1 MKRSLCVAIA
11 SFLIFAGGFGLAQS
25 AGTGAIAGVVTDQTG
40 AIIPDATIKVTNLA
54 TGTTQVINSTSDGHF
69 TAALLQPGTY
79 DLTVSKTGFRDA
91 VYNNEVVD
99 VSETETLNVAL
110 AVGSASQTV
119 EVSAASLQ
127 LKTQTSS
134 LSSVT
139 SGKMLQSLPLVTRN
153 FVQIIGLS
161 PGVSTEVTNAG
172 ELGRGDTQ
180 LSLSAAGSSVTD
192 NNFEM
197 NGIQI
202 NDLQGSGTFSGGN
215 PIPNPDAIQE
225 FNVQTVPYD
234 ASYGHNAGANVN
246 VVTKGGTNQF
256 HGGAF
261 EFFRNTALNA
271 NDFFIN
277 QVHGPRP
284 VLQQNQFGLTLGGP
298 IVRDKVTFFVA
309 YQGTRQAN
317 GFASTCLTSFKEPA
331 LTSTNRT
338 AAGLGALFAGQAG
351 YAGTGVGDA
360 NVVAADGSNISPQAL
375 SILNF
380 KLPNGQY
387 MIPNAQTIN
396 ANATN
401 PAAAGTVAISV
412 PCSFNEDQYM
422 GNADWNQSSKSTWQ
436 ERFFFVNSHVLLNF
450 NAPGLGGST
459 VPGFGTTNPN
469 HFRDFTLSNSYIF
482 TPQFLNQVT
491 IGYNRIEAATQQATP
506 FTWSDVGVNA
516 PEGPF
521 VHDNTLPVMAI
532 SGSFQAGG
540 NGQTNINVQN
550 QYSIVDNLS
559 LVKGRHSLRFGGGI
573 NLDQIA
579 YDDYKFYGGV
589 LFLGLPDFLLGN
601 HGGPA
606 ATGGNGTPFSNIYL
620 NLDVP
625 GIIDRNFD
633 IWNYFGYVQDNIQ
646 VTQRFVLNA
655 GFRYERL
662 GGMEEVKGRNAN
674 TNFAALNPNP
684 PAAGTLQGL
693 EVAGNYP
700 YTAPPGVTVLPG
712 KLAYSGDG
720 QNTINPR
727 IGFSW
732 QLPGTDRVVLR
743 GGYGIFHQTISG
755 QPTVQLIFEQPWAIL
770 RALAQSPTID
780 FANPFQPAPASF
792 PVFSPYSPTTTNST
806 TAFAQNIRPPMV
818 QHFSLNTQT
827 LLARNMI
834 FELGYIGSR
843 GEHLILSNDPNQ
855 ALYASPGNPIRGA
868 STNTVA
874 NIGQRVRVQGYG
886 AADYTQ
892 IGSSAQ
898 SWYNALETSLTKRF
912 DNGLQFLASYTWARA
927 LQTGQNVVGDTTAG
941 SLLGDQYNLARNYGP
956 SSFIRP
962 NRFVFSGAYALP
974 GFKGRNALV
983 RRTLGDWTL
992 TGVITLQDGDPLT
1005 VTGTNGNNVL
1015 GIAGDFAELSGT
1027 CRPGQYVNHGSI
1039 ESNINRYIN
1048 TSCFTGTYPVVG
1060 ADGVATGFGNSSP
1073 GILRGPGQR
1082 NIDAA
1087 LYKNFGFNLFNKAT
1101 NVQFRAEAFNL
1112 FNTPQ
1117 FSNPDTGQSDATFG
1131 EIQSASVA
1139 PRILQFALKLNF

>member
-1 MKRSLCVAIA
+1 MRHFFCFTASLL
-11 SFLIFAGGFGLAQS
+11 FLWGCLGFAQS
-25 AGTGAIAGVVTDQTG
+25 AGTGAIAGVVTDSTG
-40 AIIPDATIKVTNLA
+40 AVVPGATIKVTNLA
-54 TGTTQVINSTSDGHF
+54 TGTTHVINSTSDGRF

-79 DLTVSKTGFRDA
+79 SVTASKTGFRDA
-91 VYNNEVVD
+91 VYNNEVVN
-99 VSETETLNVAL
+99 VSQTEALNITL

-127 LKTQTSS
+127 LQTQTSS

-197 NGIQI
+197 NGVQI
-202 NDLQGSGTFSGGN
+202 NDLQGSGSFSGGN
-215 PIPNPDAIQE
+215 PIPNPDAIEE

-256 HGGAF
+256 HGDGF

-317 GFASTCLTSFKEPA
+317 GYSGTCLSTFNEPA
-331 LTSTNRT
+331 LTSNNRT
-338 AAGLGALFAGQAG
+338 AAGLGALFAGQSG
-351 YAGTGVGDA
+351 YAGTGGGA
-360 NVVAADGSNISPQAL
+360 NVIKADGSNISPQAL
-375 SILNF
+375 ALLNF
-380 KLPNGQY
+380 KLPDGQFL
-387 MIPNAQTIN
+387 IPNAQTIN
-396 ANATN
+396 AGATN
-401 PAAAGTVAISV
+401 PSVAGTVSLSV

-422 GNADWNQSSKSTWQ
+422 GNTDWNQSAKSTWQ

-469 HFRDFTLSNSYIF
+469 HFRDFTLSNTYIF
-482 TPQFLNQVT
+482 TPQFINQAI

-506 FTWSDVGVNA
+506 FKWSDVGVNA

-521 VHDNTLPVMAI
+521 VHDNTLPVMAV

-559 LVKGRHSLRFGGGI
+559 LSKGRHSLHFGGGI

-579 YDDYKFYGGV
+579 YDDYKFYGGI
-589 LFLGLPDFLLGN
+589 LFLGIPDFLLGN
-601 HGGPA
+601 HGGSA
-606 ATGGNGTPFSNIYL
+606 ATGGNGTPFSNIFL

-633 IWNYFGYVQDNIQ
+633 IWNYFGYVQDNVQI
-646 VTQRFVLNA
+646 TQRFVLNA

-662 GGMEEVKGRNAN
+662 GGMEEVNGRNAN
-674 TNFAALNPNP
+674 TNFSALNPNP

-693 EVAGNYP
+693 EVAHNYP

-712 KLAYSGDG
+712 KLAYGGDG

-727 IGFSW
+727 VGFSW
-732 QLPGTDRVVLR
+732 RMPGTDRVVLR
-743 GGYGIFHQTISG
+743 GGYGVFHQTISG

-770 RALAQSPTID
+770 RELAQSPTID
-780 FANPFQPAPASF
+780 FANPFQAAPASF
-792 PVFSPYSPTTTNST
+792 PIFSPYSPTTTNST

-818 QHFSLNTQT
+818 QHFSLNLQTQVAT
-827 LLARNMI
+827 SMI

-843 GEHLILSNDPNQ
+843 GEHLILANDPNQ
-855 ALYASPGNPIRGA
+855 ASYASPANPIRGA
-868 STNTVA
+868 TTNTVA
-874 NIGQRVRVQGYG
+874 NVGQRVHVLGYG
-886 AADYTQ
+886 PSDYTE

-898 SWYNALETSLTKRF
+898 SWYNALEASLKKRF
-912 DNGLQFLASYTWARA
+912 DNGLQFLASYTWAKA

-941 SLLGDQYNLARNYGP
+941 SLLGNQYDLARNYGP
-956 SSFIRP
+956 STFIRP
-962 NRFVFSGAYALP
+962 QRFVFSGAYALP
-974 GFKGRNALV
+974 GFKDRNALV
-983 RRTLGDWTL
+983 KRTLGDWTL

-1027 CRPGQYVNHGSI
+1027 CSPAQYVNHGSVS
-1039 ESNINRYIN
+1039 SNVNHYIN
-1048 TSCFTGTYPVVG
+1048 TSCFTGNYPVVG
-1060 ADGVATGFGNSSP
+1060 DDGIATGFGNSGA
-1073 GILRGPGQR
+1073 GILRGPGQH
-1082 NIDAA
+1082 NVDAA
-1087 LYKNFGFNLFNKAT
+1087 LYKNFEFNLLAKEA

-1131 EIQSASVA
+1131 EIQSAAVA
-1139 PRILQFALKLNF
+1139 PRIFQFALKLNF

>member
-1 MKRSLCVAIA
+1 MKR
-11 SFLIFAGGFGLAQS
+11 FLSVLLAQLFLFAGGIALAQS

-40 AIIPDATIKVTNLA
+40 AIIPDATIKVTNTG

-79 DLTVSKTGFRDA
+79 DLAISKAGFKEA
-91 VYNNEVVD
+91 EYHNEVVE
-99 VSETETLNVAL
+99 VSQTEALNVSL
-110 AVGSASQTV
+110 AVGNASQTV
-119 EVSAASLQ
+119 QVSAASLQ
-127 LKTQTSS
+127 LQTQTSS

-153 FVQIIGLS
+153 FVQIIALS
-161 PGVSTEVTNAG
+161 PGVSTDVTDAG
-172 ELGRGDTQ
+172 ALGRGNTQ

-234 ASYGHNAGANVN
+234 ASYGHNGGANVN
-246 VVTKGGTNQF
+246 VVTRGGTNQF
-256 HGGAF
+256 HGGGF
-261 EFFRNTALNA
+261 EFFRNTALNG

-298 IVRDKVTFFVA
+298 IVRNRVTFFVA

-317 GFASTCLTSFKEPA
+317 GFSSSCLTSFKEPA

-351 YAGTGVGDA
+351 YAGIGGGA
-360 NVVAADGSNISPQAL
+360 NVINADGSNISPQAL
-375 SILNF
+375 NILNF
-380 KLPNGQY
+380 KLPNGQF

-396 ANATN
+396 AGATN
-401 PAAAGTVAISV
+401 PSVAGTVSLSV

-422 GNADWNQSSKSTWQ
+422 GNADWNQSAKSTWQ
-436 ERFFFVNSHVLLNF
+436 ERFFFVNSHVLLSF

-469 HFRDFTLSNSYIF
+469 HFRDFSLSNSYIF
-482 TPQFLNQVT
+482 NPRFINQAI

-506 FTWSDVGVNA
+506 FKWSDVGVNA
-516 PEGPF
+516 PEGPY
-521 VHDNTLPVMAI
+521 VHDNTLPVMAV

-550 QYSIVDNLS
+550 QYSLVDNLS
-559 LVKGRHSLRFGGGI
+559 LIKGRHSLRFGGGI

-606 ATGGNGTPFSNIYL
+606 TSGGNGTPYSNIFL

-633 IWNYFGYVQDNIQ
+633 IWNWFGYLQDNIQ
-646 VTQRFVLNA
+646 VTQRLVVNA

-662 GGMEEVKGRNAN
+662 GGMEEVNGRNAN

-684 PAAGTLQGL
+684 PASGTLQGL

-700 YTAPPGVTVLPG
+700 YTAPAGVTVLPG

-727 IGFSW
+727 FGFSW
-732 QLPGTDRVVLR
+732 QMPGTDRVVLR
-743 GGYGIFHQTISG
+743 GGYGVFHQTISG
-755 QPTVQLIFEQPWAIL
+755 QPTVQLIFEQPWAVL
-770 RALAQSPTID
+770 RLQQQSPSLD
-780 FANPFQPAPASF
+780 FANPFQPAPSSF
-792 PVFSPYSPTTTNST
+792 PVFLPYSPTTTNST
-806 TAFAQNIRPPMV
+806 TAFAQNIRPPLV
-818 QHFSLNTQT
+818 QHFSLNTQVQ
-827 LLARNMI
+827 LARDMI
-834 FELGYIGSR
+834 FELGYLGSR

-868 STNTVA
+868 TDNTVA

-886 AADYTQ
+886 PADYTE
-892 IGSSAQ
+892 IGSSGQ
-898 SWYNALETSLTKRF
+898 SWYNALATSLTKRF

-927 LQTGQNVVGDTTAG
+927 LQTGQDVVGNTTAG
-941 SLLGDQYNLARNYGP
+941 SMLGNQYDLARNYGP
-956 SSFIRP
+956 STFIRP

-974 GFKGRNALV
+974 GFTGRNAV
-983 RRTLGDWTL
+983 VKQTLGNWTL
-992 TGVITLQDGDPLT
+992 AGVITLQDGDPLT
-1005 VTGTNGNNVL
+1005 ITGSNGNNVL
-1015 GIAGDFAELSGT
+1015 GIAGDFAQLSGT
-1027 CRPGQYVNHGSI
+1027 CSPGQYVNRGSV
-1039 ESNINRYIN
+1039 ESNINHYIN
-1048 TSCFTGTYPVVG
+1048 TSCFTGNYPVVG
-1060 ADGVATGFGNSSP
+1060 ADGVATGFGNSGA
-1073 GILRGPGQR
+1073 GIVRGPGQR
-1082 NIDAA
+1082 NVDAA
-1087 LYKNFGFNLFNKAT
+1087 LYKDFGLKWPKEGT

-1117 FSNPDTGQSDATFG
+1117 FSNPDTSQSDGTFG
-1131 EIQSASVA
+1131 QIESTSVA

>member
-1 MKRSLCVAIA
+1 MQR
-11 SFLIFAGGFGLAQS
+11 FLSVLLAQVFLFAGGIGLAQS

-40 AIIPDATIKVTNLA
+40 AIIPEATIKVTNTA

-79 DLTVSKTGFRDA
+79 DLAISKAGFKEAD
-91 VYNNEVVD
+91 YHNEVVE
-99 VSETETLNVAL
+99 VSQTEAMNVTLAIGN
-110 AVGSASQTV
+110 ASQTV
-119 EVSAASLQ
+119 QVSAASLQ
-127 LKTQTSS
+127 LQTQTSS

-153 FVQIIGLS
+153 FVQIIALS
-161 PGVSTEVTNAG
+161 PGVSTDVTDAG
-172 ELGRGDTQ
+172 ALGRGNTQ

-234 ASYGHNAGANVN
+234 ASYGHNGGANVN
-246 VVTKGGTNQF
+246 VVTRGGTNQF
-256 HGGAF
+256 HGGGF
-261 EFFRNTALNA
+261 EFFRNTALNG

-298 IVRDKVTFFVA
+298 IVRNKVTFFVA

-317 GFASTCLTSFKEPA
+317 GFSNSCLTSFKEPA

-351 YAGTGVGDA
+351 YAGTGGGA
-360 NVVAADGSNISPQAL
+360 NVINADGSNISPQAL
-375 SILNF
+375 NILNF
-380 KLPNGQY
+380 KLPNGQF

-396 ANATN
+396 AGATN
-401 PAAAGTVAISV
+401 PSVAGTVSLSV

-422 GNADWNQSSKSTWQ
+422 GNADWNQSAKSTWQ
-436 ERFFFVNSHVLLNF
+436 ERFFFVNSHVLLSF

-469 HFRDFTLSNSYIF
+469 HFRDFSLSNSYIF
-482 TPQFLNQVT
+482 NPRFINQAI

-506 FTWSDVGVNA
+506 FAWSDVGVNA
-516 PEGPF
+516 PEGPY
-521 VHDNTLPVMAI
+521 VHDNTLPVMAV

-559 LVKGRHSLRFGGGI
+559 LIKGRHSLRFGGGI

-579 YDDYKFYGGV
+579 YDDYKFYGGI

-606 ATGGNGTPFSNIYL
+606 TSGGNGTPYSNIFL

-633 IWNYFGYVQDNIQ
+633 IWNWFGYLQDNVQ
-646 VTQRFVLNA
+646 VTPRLVLNA

-662 GGMEEVKGRNAN
+662 GGMEEVNGRNAN
-674 TNFAALNPNP
+674 TNFGALNPNP
-684 PAAGTLQGL
+684 PAGGTLQGL

-700 YTAPPGVTVLPG
+700 YTPPAGVTVLPG

-727 IGFSW
+727 FGFSW

-743 GGYGIFHQTISG
+743 GGYGVFHQTISG
-755 QPTVQLIFEQPWAIL
+755 QPTVQLIFEQPWAVL
-770 RALAQSPTID
+770 RLQQQSPTLD
-780 FANPFQPAPASF
+780 FANPFQPAPPSF
-792 PVFSPYSPTTTNST
+792 PVFLPYSPTTTNST
-806 TAFAQNIRPPMV
+806 TAFAQNIRPPLV
-818 QHFSLNTQT
+818 QHYSLNTQIE
-827 LLARNMI
+827 LARDMI
-834 FELGYIGSR
+834 FELGYLGSR

-868 STNTVA
+868 TDNTVA

-886 AADYTQ
+886 PADYTQ
-892 IGSSAQ
+892 IGSNGQ
-898 SWYNALETSLTKRF
+898 GWYNALATSLTKRF
-912 DNGLQFLASYTWARA
+912 DNGLQFLASYTWASA
-927 LQTGQNVVGDTTAG
+927 LQTGQSVVANTTAG
-941 SLLGDQYNLARNYGP
+941 SLLGNQYDLARNYGP
-956 SSFIRP
+956 DSFIRP

-974 GFKGRNALV
+974 GFKGRNML
-983 RRTLGDWTL
+983 
-992 TGVITLQDGDPLT
+992 
-1005 VTGTNGNNVL
+1005 
-1015 GIAGDFAELSGT
+1015 
-1027 CRPGQYVNHGSI
+1027 
-1039 ESNINRYIN
+1039 
-1048 TSCFTGTYPVVG
+1048 
-1060 ADGVATGFGNSSP
+1060 
-1073 GILRGPGQR
+1073 
-1082 NIDAA
+1082 
-1087 LYKNFGFNLFNKAT
+1087 
-1101 NVQFRAEAFNL
+1101 
-1112 FNTPQ
+1112 
-1117 FSNPDTGQSDATFG
+1117 
-1131 EIQSASVA
+1131 
-1139 PRILQFALKLNF
+1139 